1 VFTSA
6 VDGSPRKLQA
16 GPGKSLAVPG
26 GVILSMIGWFCGLF
40 SPSEFDV
47 MGDDQLDDIGIERVT
62 YRERWID
69 GGETFLNARSEYI
82 RRPDE
87 AGL

>member
-1 VFTSA
+1 
-6 VDGSPRKLQA
+6 
-16 GPGKSLAVPG
+16 
-26 GVILSMIGWFCGLF
+26 
-40 SPSEFDV
+40 